1 MQIIVALVFLTV
13 WLLVLWFGSI
23 AFEATG
29 LERRKARFQALSAIT
44 GTGFT
49 TTEAESVVN
58 HPRRR
63 KIATWLIVLGN
74 VGIIA
79 FLILVIMYIRSGL
92 IAPSLLLIGIVII
105 ILLAITLS
113 IRFGIINKLTTAI
126 LALAGKKSRH
136 PYLETEEIL
145 HEAGRYGV
153 VRLEVGEEATEGL
166 ALRDTGFL
174 ERGVSILA
182 IERKDEVVSFPEAAQ
197 QLLAG
202 DQLLCYGEVAQIT
215 GMKR

>member
-1 MQIIVALVFLTV
+1 MQIIVALVFLAV

-29 LERRKARFQALSAIT
+29 LERRKARFQALSALT

-63 KIATWLIVLGN
+63 SIATWLIVLGN
-74 VGIIA
+74 AGIIA

-92 IAPSLLLIGIVII
+92 IAPSLLFIGVVII
-105 ILLAITLS
+105 ILLAVILS
-113 IRFGIINKLTTAI
+113 IRFGIINKLSNAI
-126 LALAGKKSRH
+126 LTLTGKKRRQ

-145 HEAGRYGV
+145 YEAGRYGV
-153 VRLEVGEEATEGL
+153 VRLAVGEEATEGL
-166 ALRDTGFL
+166 TLRDTGFL
-174 ERGVSILA
+174 ERGISILA

-202 DQLLCYGEVAQIT
+202 DQLLCYGEVAKIT

>member
-1 MQIIVALVFLTV
+1 MQIIVALVFLAV

-29 LERRKARFQALSAIT
+29 LERRKARFQALSALT

-49 TTEAESVVN
+49 TGEAESVVN

-63 KIATWLIVLGN
+63 SIATWLIVLGN
-74 VGIIA
+74 AGIIA

-92 IAPSLLLIGIVII
+92 IAPSLLFIGVVVI
-105 ILLAITLS
+105 ILLAVILS
-113 IRFGIINKLTTAI
+113 IRFGIINKLSNAI
-126 LALAGKKSRH
+126 LALAGKKRRQ

-153 VRLEVGEEATEGL
+153 VRLAVGEEATEGL
-166 ALRDTGFL
+166 TLRDTGFL

-182 IERKDEVVSFPEAAQ
+182 IERKDEVVSFPEAEQ

-202 DQLLCYGEVAQIT
+202 DQLLCYGELSQIT